1 MTFNLPIAYIERGL
15 GRFVLPLAITPHSK
29 PMRFLLRGCRWIVF
43 AIGFTLFVLPSFV
56 NAGTETSPRFWSFQ
70 APTRHPLPGTK
81 SRLWAHKPIDLF
93 ILVRLEE
100 AGLDPSPP
108 AARWQ
113 LVRRVAIDLT
123 GLPPNAEEVDRFL
136 YDTSP
141 DAYQRL
147 VERLLASP
155 HFGERWA
162 RMWLDVA
169 RYAEDQAHIVGDDKS
184 LFYPNA
190 YLYRDWVIQAWN
202 QDMPYDRFLEMQL
215 AADLIEPQDA
225 TNYAALGFLGLGPK
239 YYGRGQLDVMADEW
253 EDRVDTV
260 TRGLLGLTVAC
271 ARCHDHKYDPIPT
284 EDYYALAGVFASS
297 EMFNRPLDDERT
309 KDEKGQAKSPD
320 DAIHMVREATP
331 TNLNVFIRGDVNK
344 KGDLVPRHFL
354 TALCPGDPKPFE
366 GGSGRRELAAAIA
379 DAGNPLT
386 ARVFVNRVWAAC
398 FGQPLV
404 ATPSNFG
411 SLGEPPTHPEL
422 LDDLAARFAESGW
435 SLKWLLRE
443 MVLSATYQQASQ
455 LDPAKSQVDPA
466 NRLLWRMNRRRLDV
480 ESWRDA
486 ILSTSGQLDA
496 AIGGSSMEPHD
507 PASRRRTIYS
517 RISRLELNKML
528 ALFDHPDPN
537 AHSER
542 RTTTTTPLQK
552 LFVLNSPFMVR
563 QATAFA
569 ERLLATETGN
579 DEARIHQAYRL
590 AFGRAPSGEE
600 IELAVQFLEQASGQ
614 PAERWRQFTQVLL
627 ASNEMM
633 FVD

>member
-1 MTFNLPIAYIERGL
+1 
-15 GRFVLPLAITPHSK
+15 
-29 PMRFLLRGCRWIVF
+29 MRFPLHGCRWIVF
-43 AIGFTLFVLPSFV
+43 AIGCTLFV
-56 NAGTETSPRFWSFQ
+56 PRSLVGADAEKTQPFWSFQ
-70 APTRHPLPGTK
+70 APSRHRLPGTK
-81 SRLWAHKPIDLF
+81 SGLWAQKPIDLF
-93 ILVRLEE
+93 ILARLEE
-100 AGLDPSPP
+100 AGLEPSPP
-108 AARWQ
+108 APRWQ
-113 LVRRVAIDLT
+113 LARRVALDLT
-123 GLPPNAEEVDRFL
+123 GLPPSGEDVDRFL
-136 YDTSP
+136 RDTSP
-141 DAYQRL
+141 GAYQRL

-162 RMWLDVA
+162 RMWMDVA

-190 YLYRDWVIQAWN
+190 YLYRDWVIQARN
-202 QDMPYDRFLEMQL
+202 EDMPYDRFLQLQL
-215 AADLIEPQDA
+215 AADLIEPDDA

-309 KDEKGQAKSPD
+309 KDNKGQAKSPD

-331 TNLNVFIRGDVNK
+331 TDLNVFIRGDINK
-344 KGDLVPRHFL
+344 KGQLVPRRFL
-354 TALCPGDPKPFE
+354 TALCPGDPHPFQA
-366 GGSGRRELAAAIA
+366 GSGRKELAAAIA
-379 DAGNPLT
+379 DPGNPLT
-386 ARVFVNRVWAAC
+386 ARVFVNRVWAVC

-411 SLGEPPTHPEL
+411 SLGERPTHPEL
-422 LDDLAARFAESGW
+422 LDDLAVRFAQAEW
-435 SLKWLLRE
+435 SLKWLVRE
-443 MVLSATYQQASQ
+443 MVLSATYQQSSQ
-455 LDPAKSQVDPA
+455 LDPAKSNVDPA

-486 ILSTSGQLDA
+486 ILSTSGELDA
-496 AIGGSSMEPHD
+496 AIGGTSMEPHD
-507 PASRRRTIYS
+507 PSSRRRTIYS
-517 RISRLELNKML
+517 RISRLELNKTL

-542 RTTTTTPLQK
+542 RSTTTTPLQK

-563 QATAFA
+563 HAAAFA
-569 ERLLATETGN
+569 ERVLATETGV
-579 DEARIHQAYRL
+579 DEARIREAYRL
-590 AFGRAPSGEE
+590 AFGRAVSGEE
-600 IELAVQFLEQASGQ
+600 LELGVQFLEQASGQ

-633 FVD
+633 FFD